1 MMSITVP
8 THLKNE
14 HTDGHMD
21 QHIHANTHHKLIC
34 AMNSMVLRGP
44 LSIADRITQSK
55 LTPTTAETHNTR
67 RLLFHSIQ
75 QQAALQMRLYST
87 AVKIGKPRKLARG
100 TKDIVPDP
108 QFGGMSD
115 WVHDAKHTNAFGIP
129 ENAWTQTN
137 TIIAANDHTTILLL
151 QIHGVTGGLKLT
163 SKQKIENTR
172 AGIQEA
178 LVESSAVTSANLF
191 IRNVTHMTASRF
203 SQRDHIPSF
212 DSQVVVIFSGN
223 K

>member
-1 MMSITVP
+1 
-8 THLKNE
+8 
-14 HTDGHMD
+14 MD
-21 QHIHANTHHKLIC
+21 QRIHANTHHDLIC
-34 AMNSMVLRGP
+34 AMNNKVLRGP
-44 LSIADRITQSK
+44 LGIADRITQSK
-55 LTPTTAETHNTR
+55 LTPTTVEANNTR
-67 RLLFHSIQ
+67 RLSFHSIQ
-75 QQAALQMRLYST
+75 QQAALQMRLDST
-87 AVKIGKPRKLARG
+87 AVNIGKPRKLARG

-108 QFGGMSD
+108 QFGEMSD

-129 ENAWTQTN
+129 ENASTQTN

-178 LVESSAVTSANLF
+178 LVESSAVTSANVI